1 MLLMHTE
8 SDSPA
13 RSAAP
18 APRSRSRPRRCNA
31 DYRWTVPKAMA
42 FLEALAHCGEVAEA
56 ARAVGMSRQAAYRL
70 RARLA
75 GGPLGEGFEIAR
87 RQGLQ
92 ARAARSRSRWE
103 GPGLDA
109 VAGPRQGDGAGRQG
123 DGSPP
128 QGDID
133 AAKVTQTAPS

>member
-1 MLLMHTE
+1 MPTE
-8 SDSPA
+8 PDSPA
-13 RSAAP
+13 PPAAAP
-18 APRSRSRPRRCNA
+18 RRRSRPRRCNA

-42 FLEALAHCGEVAEA
+42 FLEALARCGEVAEA

-87 RQGLQ
+87 REGLRG
-92 ARAARSRSRWE
+92 RAARSRSRWE
-103 GPGLDA
+103 GPGLEA
-109 VAGPRQGDGAGRQG
+109 VAGPRQADGAMRQG
-123 DGSPP
+123 DSAPA
-128 QGDID
+128 QGDIG